1 MKHRNLLQTGILIA
15 GLAGI
20 AFVIAETVHE
30 TGEQVMPSVQSVVI
44 AGVLALAAITASA
57 RAWAVL
63 FRDLLTSR
71 AKRVVLRGTFYLAQL
86 TKYLPAGGVI
96 QVASQLGLAPTAG
109 VPLKRAAVAFPVSA
123 IGALSACAT
132 FGCGLALVSD
142 LPGWAR
148 ALSAL
153 SLLTL
158 VLLSRP
164 FMARALDLAR
174 RLVPRT
180 PTADQ
185 LPRQTDILAFYAWA
199 LVTIGALCGGY
210 TVLLLSITDGVSATT
225 VFCAFAMSWAIGFLA
240 IPVPAGVG
248 VREAVLV
255 AAIPGVPTAPLL
267 AASLALRLL
276 TIATEV
282 LAFVGNRMSSRFH
295 GRAVADDI
303 SATVAVDGPV
313 EPTTPATSGTLE
325 A

>member
-1 MKHRNLLQTGILIA
+1 MKHRNLLQTGILVA

-20 AFVIAETVHE
+20 AFVISQTLDDSAD
-30 TGEQVMPSVQSVVI
+30 QVMPSTPALVV
-44 AGVLALAAITASA
+44 AGALALVAITASA

-63 FRDLLTSR
+63 FRDLLTTRS
-71 AKRVVLRGTFYLAQL
+71 KRIALRGTFYIAQL

-109 VPLKRAAVAFPVSA
+109 VPLKRAAVAFPVTV

-132 FGCGLALVSD
+132 FGCGLALVTD

-148 ALSAL
+148 TLAGL
-153 SLLTL
+153 SLLT
-158 VLLSRP
+158 VLLLYRP
-164 FMARALDLAR
+164 LMATALDLAR
-174 RLVPRT
+174 RIIPRT
-180 PTADQ
+180 PAADQ
-185 LPRQTDILAFYAWA
+185 LPRQVDILTFYLWA
-199 LVTIGALCGGY
+199 LVTIGSLCGGY
-210 TVLLLSITDGVSATT
+210 TVLLLSVTDGINGPT
-225 VFCAFAMSWAIGFLA
+225 VFAAFAMSWAVGFLA
-240 IPVPAGVG
+240 VPVPAGVG

-282 LAFVGNRMSSRFH
+282 LALVGNRLASRFH
-295 GRAVADDI
+295 GRHTNDSR
-303 SATVAVDGPV
+303 SAGTVDEPDATGP
-313 EPTTPATSGTLE
+313 PATARTLE

>member
-1 MKHRNLLQTGILIA
+1 MKHRNLLQTGILVA

-20 AFVIAETVHE
+20 AFVIAQTVDE
-30 TGEQVMPSVQSVVI
+30 STGQVMPSAPALVV
-44 AGVLALAAITASA
+44 AGALALVAITASA

-71 AKRVVLRGTFYLAQL
+71 SRRLALRGTFYIAQL

-132 FGCGLALVSD
+132 FGCGLALVAD

-148 ALSAL
+148 TLAGL
-153 SLLTL
+153 SLLT
-158 VLLSRP
+158 VILLYRP
-164 FMARALDLAR
+164 LMARALDLVR
-174 RLVPRT
+174 RFIPRT

-185 LPRQTDILAFYAWA
+185 LPRQVDIVAFYLWA
-199 LVTIGALCGGY
+199 LVTISSLCLGY
-210 TVLLLSITDGVSATT
+210 TVLLLSVTDGINGAT

-240 IPVPAGVG
+240 VPVPAGVG

-255 AAIPGVPTAPLL
+255 AAVPGVPAAPLL
-267 AASLALRLL
+267 AASLALRVL

-282 LAFVGNRMSSRFH
+282 LALVGNRLISRLH
-295 GRAVADDI
+295 GRETDDAPQDGAVESSADAD
-303 SATVAVDGPV
+303 
-313 EPTTPATSGTLE
+313 PAAAGRTLE

>member
-1 MKHRNLLQTGILIA
+1 MKHRNLLQTGILVA

-20 AFVIAETVHE
+20 AFVIAQTVDE
-30 TGEQVMPSVQSVVI
+30 SAGQVMPSTPALVV
-44 AGVLALAAITASA
+44 AGVLALVAITASA

-63 FRDLLTSR
+63 FRELLTSR
-71 AKRVVLRGTFYLAQL
+71 SRRVALRGTFYVAQL

-109 VPLKRAAVAFPVSA
+109 VPLKRAAVAFPVTV

-132 FGCGLALVSD
+132 FGCGLALVTD

-148 ALSAL
+148 MLAGF
-153 SLLTL
+153 SLVTL
-158 VLLSRP
+158 LLLYRP
-164 FMARALDLAR
+164 LMARALDLAR
-174 RLVPRT
+174 RIVPRT

-185 LPRQTDILAFYAWA
+185 LPRQVDIVAFYLWA
-199 LVTIGALCGGY
+199 LVTVSSLCGGY
-210 TVLLLSITDGVSATT
+210 TVLVLSLTDDVNGAA
-225 VFCAFAMSWAIGFLA
+225 VFCAFAMGWAIGFLA
-240 IPVPAGVG
+240 VPIPAGVG

-282 LAFVGNRMSSRFH
+282 LALVGNRLVSRLH
-295 GRAVADDI
+295 GRDPDGA
-303 SATVAVDGPV
+303 ATVDAVEEPGDAGP
-313 EPTTPATSGTLE
+313 PAAARTLE

>member
-1 MKHRNLLQTGILIA
+1 MKHRNLLQTGILVA

-20 AFVIAETVHE
+20 AFVIAQTVDE
-30 TGEQVMPSVQSVVI
+30 STGQVMPSAPALVV
-44 AGVLALAAITASA
+44 AGVLALVAITASA

-63 FRDLLTSR
+63 FRELLTSR
-71 AKRVVLRGTFYLAQL
+71 SKRLALRGTFYIAQL

-109 VPLKRAAVAFPVSA
+109 VPLKRAAVAVPVSA

-132 FGCGLALVSD
+132 FGCGLAFVAD

-148 ALSAL
+148 TLAGLSVL
-153 SLLTL
+153 TVILLY
-158 VLLSRP
+158 RP
-164 FMARALDLAR
+164 LMARALDLAR
-174 RLVPRT
+174 RLIPRT
-180 PTADQ
+180 PHADQ
-185 LPRQTDILAFYAWA
+185 LPRQVDIVAFYLWA
-199 LVTIGALCGGY
+199 LVTIGSLCGGY
-210 TVLLLSITDGVSATT
+210 TVLLLSVTDGINGAV

-240 IPVPAGVG
+240 VPIPAGIG

-255 AAIPGVPTAPLL
+255 AAVPGVPAAPLL

-282 LAFVGNRMSSRFH
+282 LALVGNRLSSRLH
-295 GRAVADDI
+295 GREADD
-303 SATVAVDGPV
+303 APDVGAVEGSGDAGP
-313 EPTTPATSGTLE
+313 AAAARTLE